1 MKTIYNKI
9 FFLALFFAIC
19 GLLPA
24 QKRVVK
30 IDGITPPDGTL
41 IYDQIYKAITED
53 APNRATNNNVVYEL
67 KRGQVYLA
75 TSTINATDFDLHI
88 RAEEGTGPK
97 PLILHTLNS
106 AGSSASF
113 INAYKNLTLE
123 NIEFDGRHANGSI
136 VSAAINMRGLNCR
149 FIVKGCWITSDLS
162 AAVRTLV
169 DHTKVY
175 ISDCI
180 FGNLGHWISVGG
192 NGRALDVRAP
202 NNVDTIVFENST
214 FYNLTDRFLRNMA
227 PVIDY
232 FKMDHNSIVNMQGYH
247 GCVQLGKTRTAE
259 ITNNIFANPLI
270 YGNRLTARWRSEQH
284 QPKKD
289 FSVITHDSL
298 SAVLPSATIVMRNN
312 NIYHEQKFVD
322 YFNQTPPDDS
332 IKDPT
337 AVSSYIVYNLG
348 TDIDKAYFREELT
361 FANTSSS
368 DNLYDF
374 LVWWAKYPKAGIFP
388 NNFSE
393 IYPYEWDVS
402 YPTSSISY
410 TAGDDGF
417 PVGDLNAFPA
427 KKALWL
433 QKKGKIPVKNETL
446 NTTGLEISKSYPNP
460 FKFQTTINYSVEDAQ
475 KLEISI
481 YNSYGKKIKVLANA
495 NIQAGDYQIS
505 WDGTDNSGSDSPNG
519 LYLIQISGS
528 NGSVIKKI
536 VKN

>member
-1 MKTIYNKI
+1 MKTINKKI
-9 FFLALFFAIC
+9 FFLVIILAIC
-19 GLLPA
+19 ELLPA
-24 QKRVVK
+24 QKRIVR
-30 IDGITPPDGTL
+30 IDGIIPPDGVL
-41 IYDQIYKAITED
+41 IYDQIYKAIAED
-53 APNRATNNNVVYEL
+53 APNRATNKNVVYEL
-67 KRGQVYLA
+67 RRGQVYLA

-88 RAEEGTGPK
+88 RAEEGSGPK

-136 VSAAINMRGLNCR
+136 VSAAINMRGLNGR
-149 FIVKGCWITSDLS
+149 FIVKGCWLTNDLS
-162 AAVRTLV
+162 AAIRTLV
-169 DHTKVY
+169 DGTKVY
-175 ISDCI
+175 VTDCI

-202 NNVDTIVFENST
+202 NNVDTIIFTNST

-227 PVIDY
+227 PVINY
-232 FKMDHNSIVNMQGYH
+232 FEMDHNSIVNMQGYH
-247 GCVQLGKTRTAE
+247 GCVQLGKTRTAV

-284 QPKKD
+284 QPVKD
-289 FSVITHDSL
+289 FCVITHDSL

-322 YFNQTPPDDS
+322 YFNQTPPKDS
-332 IKDPT
+332 IKNPA
-337 AVSSYIVYNLG
+337 AVSSYIVYKLG
-348 TDIDKAYFREELT
+348 PDIGKAFFSEVLT

-368 DNLYDF
+368 DKLYDF
-374 LVWWAKYPKAGIFP
+374 LVWWAKYPKAGIYP

-402 YPTSSISY
+402 YSASSTSY

-433 QKKGKIPVKNETL
+433 QNKGQTALKNEAL
-446 NTTGLEISKSYPNP
+446 NTPGLVILKSFPNP
-460 FKFQTTINYSVEDAQ
+460 FKFQTTINYSVEQSQ

-481 YNSYGKKIKVLANA
+481 YNSYGKKVKVLVDAIIRDGN
-495 NIQAGDYQIS
+495 YQVS
-505 WDGTDNSGSDSPNG
+505 WDGTDNSGSDAPKG
-519 LYLIQISGS
+519 LYLVQISGS
-528 NGSVIKKI
+528 NGSVVKKI

>member
-1 MKTIYNKI
+1 
-9 FFLALFFAIC
+9 
-19 GLLPA
+19 
-24 QKRVVK
+24 
-30 IDGITPPDGTL
+30 
-41 IYDQIYKAITED
+41 
-53 APNRATNNNVVYEL
+53 
-67 KRGQVYLA
+67 
-75 TSTINATDFDLHI
+75 
-88 RAEEGTGPK
+88 
-97 PLILHTLNS
+97 
-106 AGSSASF
+106 
-113 INAYKNLTLE
+113 
-123 NIEFDGRHANGSI
+123 
-136 VSAAINMRGLNCR
+136 
-149 FIVKGCWITSDLS
+149 
-162 AAVRTLV
+162 
-169 DHTKVY
+169 
-175 ISDCI
+175 
-180 FGNLGHWISVGG
+180 
-192 NGRALDVRAP
+192 
-202 NNVDTIVFENST
+202 
-214 FYNLTDRFLRNMA
+214 MA